1 MHKLYNTKPS
11 RLFTFGCSFTEW
23 NWATWA
29 NILAYDLDCEFYN
42 FGRRGAGNFYISNL
56 ITQADSVYN
65 FCSDDL
71 CLTAWEKDWK
81 EADEKTLQCGKII

>member
-11 RLFTFGCSFTEW
+11 RLFTFGCSFTER

-71 CLTAWEKDWK
+71 CLTAWEKIGK
-81 EADEKTLQCGKII
+81 RLMKKRYNAEK